1 MLPADAVES
10 FTFAEISLKMRSIFL
25 IGAGRSSASLIEYL
39 LRHADSDGYRLTIG
53 DVSEA
58 SASEKAGGHP
68 AARCIRFDINDARL
82 RDEEIKAAN
91 LVISLLPAHMH
102 VPVAEACVRF
112 GKHLVTASYVSP
124 EMLALDTAAKQA
136 GVLLLNECG
145 LDPGIDHMSAMEVI
159 DRIRQQDGELL
170 AFRSYTGGLVAPE
183 SNDNPWGY
191 KFSWN
196 PRNVILAGQGTARF
210 IEKGNYKYIP
220 YQRLFRQIRKIVVEG
235 AGTFDGY
242 ANRDSLSYRKV
253 YGIENIPTMIRGTL
267 RQEGYCAA
275 WDVFVRLGLT
285 DDSYILE
292 QSARMTYAELVEAL
306 LPDGFQGEDLPAQ
319 VAALCDLDPNGREMD
334 MVRWTGIFE
343 PVTIGLHNATPAQAL
358 QQLLERRWLLRP
370 SDKDMIVMQHEFEY
384 RADGKSWRQYASLI
398 VKGKDNRFTA
408 MAQTVGLP
416 VAIAA
421 RRILAGTISMTGV
434 QVPVVADIYRPIL
447 EELEALGIRFSERL
461 EQVTAG

>member
-1 MLPADAVES
+1 
-10 FTFAEISLKMRSIFL
+10 MRSIFL

-39 LRHADSDGYRLTIG
+39 LKHAASDDYRLTIG
-53 DVSEA
+53 DVSED
-58 SASEKAGGHP
+58 SAREKSGGHP
-68 AARCIRFDINDARL
+68 AARPIRFDINDVRL
-82 RDEEIKAAN
+82 RDEEIAHAD

-124 EMLALDTAAKQA
+124 EMQALDTAARQA

-159 DRIRQQDGELL
+159 DGIRKSDGELL

-196 PRNVILAGQGTARF
+196 PRNVILAGQGTARY
-210 IEKGNYKYIP
+210 IERGNYKYIP
-220 YQRLFRQIRKIVVEG
+220 YQRLFRQIRKVTVNGVG
-235 AGTFDGY
+235 AFDGY

-267 RQEGYCAA
+267 RQEGYCTA

-292 QSARMTYAELVEAL
+292 HSVRLTYAELVEAL
-306 LPDGFQGEDLPAQ
+306 LPDGLPGIDLAEQ
-319 VAALCDLDPNGREMD
+319 VATLCGLDSRSREME

-343 PVTIGLHNATPAQAL
+343 PVTIGLHHATPAQAL
-358 QQLLERRWLLRP
+358 QQLLEKRWVLGP
-370 SDKDMIVMQHEFEY
+370 ADKDMIVMQHEFEY
-384 RADGKSWRQYASLI
+384 RADGQAWRQTSSL
-398 VKGKDNRFTA
+398 VVTGKDNRYTA

-421 RRILAGTISMTGV
+421 RRILSGEMTLTGV
-434 QVPVVADIYRPIL
+434 HVPVSPVIYGPVLR
-447 EELEALGIRFSERL
+447 ELETLGIRFTEHRERMN
-461 EQVTAG
+461 AG

>member
-1 MLPADAVES
+1 
-10 FTFAEISLKMRSIFL
+10 MRSIFL

-39 LRHADSDGYRLTIG
+39 LKYAPADGFRLTIG

-58 SASEKAGGHP
+58 AANEKAGGHP
-68 AARCIRFDINDARL
+68 AARPIRFDIHDARL
-82 RDEEIKAAN
+82 RDEEIRNAD

-102 VPVAEACVRF
+102 VPVAETCVRF
-112 GKHLVTASYVSP
+112 GKHLVTASYVSA
-124 EMLALDTAAKQA
+124 EMQALDTAARQA

-159 DRIRQQDGELL
+159 DRIRREDGELL

-220 YQRLFRQIRKIVVEG
+220 YQRLFRQIRKIMVEH

-242 ANRDSLSYRKV
+242 ANRDSLSYRKI
-253 YGIENIPTMIRGTL
+253 YGLQNIPTMIRGTL
-267 RQEGYCAA
+267 RQEGFCAA

-285 DDSYILE
+285 DDSYALE
-292 QSARMTYAELVEAL
+292 NSARLTYSELVEAL
-306 LPDGFQGEDLPAQ
+306 LPEGLPGEDLIAR
-319 VAALCDLDPNGREMD
+319 VAALCGLDPAGKELE

-343 PVTIGLHNATPAQAL
+343 PVTIGLHQATPAQAL

-384 RADGKSWRQYASLI
+384 RADGKSWRQLSSLI
-398 VKGKDNRFTA
+398 VTGKDSRFTA

-421 RRILAGTISMTGV
+421 RRILSGEWKITGV
-434 QVPVVADIYRPIL
+434 QVPVIAEIYQPVLR
-447 EELEALGIRFSERL
+447 ELESLGIRFTEHR
-461 EQVTAG
+461 EQLIAG